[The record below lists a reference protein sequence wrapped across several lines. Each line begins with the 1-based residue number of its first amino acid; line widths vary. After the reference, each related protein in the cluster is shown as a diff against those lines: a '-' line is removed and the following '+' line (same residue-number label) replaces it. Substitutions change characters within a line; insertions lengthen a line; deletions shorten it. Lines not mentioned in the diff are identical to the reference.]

1 MNYAKAPLIL
11 LVIGLLNLVGCQKS
25 DDAEQDSDPRAENKK
40 ALGTSSSDL
49 LSATPYDQ
57 MTIELV
63 FTASFRPLQE
73 SIDGFKNFVLARVN
87 KPGGVNFVERVI
99 PNQPGGPFS
108 LDEIRSIE
116 ETYRSIYTTDDHIA
130 VYIFFSNGNSSNDTE
145 TSVTLG
151 TAYRNTSIVIYQK
164 TLEFITQSD
173 PEVLPIL
180 EQTTLNHE
188 LGHILGLVNIQ
199 NDDIHQVHE
208 DPNSN
213 KHCVDEECLMY
224 YDATNVRTSLL
235 NKFKQLRSVPVLDER
250 CRADL
255 QAKGGL

>member
-1 MNYAKAPLIL
+1 MKNAKRSLIL
-11 LVIGLLNLVGCQKS
+11 LLLGLFILGSCQNS
-25 DDAEQDSDPRAENKK
+25 DDSGTPNDPQSENKK
-40 ALGTSSSDL
+40 ALGTSSTDL
-49 LSATPYDQ
+49 LSAAAYDQ

-63 FTASFRPLQE
+63 YTTSFSPMQE
-73 SIDGFKNFVLARVN
+73 SIEGFKEFVRSRVN

-99 PNQPGGPFS
+99 PNQPGGPLS
-108 LDEIRSIE
+108 LDEIRTIE
-116 ETYRSIYTTDDHIA
+116 ATHRSIYTTENNIA

-151 TAYRNTSIVIYQK
+151 TAYRNTSIVVYQK
-164 TLEFITQSD
+164 TIEFITQSNLA
-173 PEVLPIL
+173 VRPIL

-188 LGHILGLVNIQ
+188 WGHLLGLVNIQ

-224 YDATNVRTSLL
+224 YDATNVRSPLL
-235 NKFKQLRSVPVLDER
+235 ERFKQLQGVPALDDR